1 MGDLEIWGSGD
12 LERPHAASVQFQRR
26 IERADDRRRHA
37 DGAAAA
43 LVHAAPAQK
52 AQDKPA
58 PSVAGQWTAD
68 LDTPHGKFPVRFELK
83 LDGQNVTGTF
93 ATDQSGTIALKGQ
106 YRDGRLTFTVTGGQG
121 ELEFA
126 GQLKGPDTLA
136 GILSS
141 HIGDLVCN
149 ATRVREK

>member
-1 MGDLEIWGSGD
+1 M
-12 LERPHAASVQFQRR
+12 RTRR
-26 IERADDRRRHA
+26 IA
-37 DGAAAA
+37 GTIAA
-43 LVHAAPAQK
+43 LTLAVAMVHAAPAQP

-58 PSVAGQWTAD
+58 PSVTGKWAAD

-93 ATDQSGTIALKGQ
+93 ATDQSGTIPLKGQ
-106 YRDGRLTFTVTGGQG
+106 YREGRLTFSVTGGPG
-121 ELEFA
+121 DLEFA
-126 GQLKGPDTLA
+126 GQLKGADTLA

-141 HIGDLVCN
+141 HVGDLVCN